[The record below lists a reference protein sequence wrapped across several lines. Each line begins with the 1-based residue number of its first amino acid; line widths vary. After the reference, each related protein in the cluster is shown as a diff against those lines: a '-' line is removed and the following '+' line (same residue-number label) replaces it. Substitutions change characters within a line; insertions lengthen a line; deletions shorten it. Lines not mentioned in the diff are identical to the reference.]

1 MKRIIVLSLMLFLA
15 SNLFAQ
21 KVIETTYKKFDL
33 GLGFFTDIWQ
43 DLPDG
48 TDARTINQG
57 FLLNL
62 MYNHRFGN
70 SGVSLAIG
78 IGTSFHNLY
87 SNTFIPDIK
96 ADSIAFETIGDSIDY
111 KKSQLQASYF
121 DIPFEFRYRS
131 KKGFRVAIGFKA
143 GFLYDSKIKYK
154 GERLSN
160 DGVQV
165 KYKDKKVEQLEI
177 VQYGPTF
184 RIGYKW
190 VNVFGYFSLS
200 KLFKEEKGPQ
210 VYPISVGIALIPY
223 Q

>member
-1 MKRIIVLSLMLFLA
+1 MKRIFVFSLMLLFA

-43 DLPDG
+43 DLPEG

-62 MYNHRFGN
+62 MYNHRFGE

-96 ADSIAFETIGDSIDY
+96 ADSIVFETIGDSIDY
-111 KKSQLQASYF
+111 KKSKIQASYF

-131 KKGFRVAIGFKA
+131 KKGFRMAIGFKA

-160 DGVQV
+160 DGIQV
-165 KYKDKKVEQLEI
+165 KYKEKKVEQLETI
-177 VQYGPTF
+177 QYGPTF

-190 VNVFGYFSLS
+190 INVFGYFALS
-200 KLFKEEKGPQ
+200 KFFQEDKGPQ

>member
-1 MKRIIVLSLMLFLA
+1 MKRIIVLSLILFFA
-15 SNLFAQ
+15 GNLFAQ

-43 DLPDG
+43 DLPEG

-62 MYNHRFGN
+62 MYNHRFGK
-70 SGVSLAIG
+70 SGVSMAIG

-87 SNTFIPDIK
+87 SNTIITDIK
-96 ADSIAFETIGDSIDY
+96 ADSIAFQPIGDTIDY
-111 KKSQLQASYF
+111 KKSKLQASYF
-121 DIPFEFRYRS
+121 DIPFELRYRS
-131 KKGFRVAIGFKA
+131 KKGFRIAFGFKV
-143 GFLYDSKIKYK
+143 GFLYDSKVKYK

-160 DGVQV
+160 DGVEIKSKSKTV
-165 KYKDKKVEQLEI
+165 NQLEA

-190 VNVFGYFSLS
+190 INVFGYFSLS
-200 KLFKEEKGPQ
+200 KLFKEDRGPQ
-210 VYPISVGIALIPY
+210 AYPISVGIALLPY

>member
-1 MKRIIVLSLMLFLA
+1 MKRIIVFSLIMIMA
-15 SNLFAQ
+15 SSLFAQ

-33 GLGFFTDIWQ
+33 GLGLFTDIWQ
-43 DLPDG
+43 DLPEN

-62 MYNHRFGN
+62 MYNKRFGE

-87 SNTFIPDIK
+87 SNTIIPDIK
-96 ADSIAFETIGDSIDY
+96 ADSIIFEPIGDSIDY
-111 KKSQLQASYF
+111 KKSKIQASYF
-121 DIPFEFRYRS
+121 DIPFEFRFRS
-131 KKGFRVAIGFKA
+131 KKGFRIALGFKA

-160 DGVQV
+160 DGVEIKTKSKSV
-165 KYKDKKVEQLEI
+165 KQLET

-190 VNVFGYFSLS
+190 INVFGYFALS
-200 KLFKEEKGPQ
+200 KLFKEDRGPQ
-210 VYPISVGIALIPY
+210 TYPISVGIALIPY